1 MARNELRN
9 SSECEEILKRNAGK
23 VFKTALIRTGN
34 RYDAED
40 IMQEVFLRFIRY
52 APVFPD
58 AERESAWFIKCTV
71 NLTHSFFR
79 SARIKR
85 ELPLDDSLPA
95 PEEDTDGIIEC
106 VMKLPKNLRTA
117 IHLYYYENMSV
128 KEIADSMGKSESAV
142 KSLLMRG
149 RNRLK
154 DMLKDEFD

>member
-1 MARNELRN
+1 MARNELYN
-9 SSECEEILKRNAGK
+9 SSECEEILKRNAGR
-23 VFKTALIRTGN
+23 VYKTALVRLGN

-58 AERESAWFIKCTV
+58 VERESAWFIKCTV
-71 NLTHSFFR
+71 NLTRSFFTSGR
-79 SARIKR
+79 MKHDI
-85 ELPLDDSLPA
+85 PLDESVQA
-95 PEEDTDGIIEC
+95 PEEQFDGILET

-128 KEIADSMGKSESAV
+128 KEISDSMGKSESAV

-154 DMLKDEFD
+154 DMLSDEFD